1 MLSVLL
7 MYEKLQQQ
15 AKGVVNEVIM
25 QMMIGMLGVLSMRR
39 LGWEWKGACDA
50 SVGEEGTSE
59 NPDSDNM
66 YFGSLRAPVAHNE
79 QTRDSC

>member
-1 MLSVLL
+1 
-7 MYEKLQQQ
+7 MYEKLDQQ
-15 AKGVVNEVIM
+15 AKVAANEVIM
-25 QMMIGMLGVLSMRR
+25 KTTIEMLGVLSMRR

-50 SVGEEGTSE
+50 SAGEEVAPE

-66 YFGSLRAPVAHNE
+66 YFGILRAPVAHNE

>member
-1 MLSVLL
+1 
-7 MYEKLQQQ
+7 MYEELQQQ
-15 AKGVVNEVIM
+15 AKGAANEVIM
-25 QMMIGMLGVLSMRR
+25 KTMIEMLGVLSMRR
-39 LGWEWKGACDA
+39 VGWEWKGACDP
-50 SVGEEGTSE
+50 SVGEEGPSE